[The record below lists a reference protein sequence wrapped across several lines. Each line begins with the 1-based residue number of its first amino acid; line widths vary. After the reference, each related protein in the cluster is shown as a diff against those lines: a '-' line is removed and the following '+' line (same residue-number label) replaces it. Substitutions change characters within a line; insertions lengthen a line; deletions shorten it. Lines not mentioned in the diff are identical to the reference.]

1 MARAKYAAEH
11 GYRRRIDERITMKE
25 EIFSKFKDYNKELE
39 KILEKKDFSKDTKNL
54 LLSMFYKLEIS
65 YNDYFIVKRKCKS
78 KQEYLENILNN
89 IKQCNHIELIKPS
102 HQEFETFKQENGL
115 YQVDLKLKSI
125 RAIANELALLSAI
138 LELNNFQIYLNENY
152 NLIRNSMP
160 YLLNMAYDMENV
172 EVLRDFNAWSWNTL
186 VSEIKDIHINLVYQ
200 NLKIALNF
208 NLFDRVD
215 ENIEIDIVQVME
227 QDLLK
232 QYDEKTVKKFL
243 NLIFKISILIYIRIS
258 ENEKKRLLEEK
269 ETLQLDLQEIKDKKT
284 YVEKIT
290 KEKKKLAEEL
300 KQLDLVMNN
309 RELLIEE
316 YERRNRSLSQYNKI
330 FSISHLME
338 KMQKERKKIL
348 EKMNACNEKI
358 EPKNYL
364 ENKNKLQQD
373 EALLKGIQF
382 DQNNQV
388 EPSLYQ
394 LQKLFIRN
402 ILSQKIAKLETK
414 NELIDCLYE
423 LRYYGLLPYRG
434 NLLIQDIEELENEL
448 KQVEK
453 ILIQKLYAAKLIN
466 TISTNEQNDIE
477 MIQNIFQLRM
487 INLQDI
493 YLVVNKKEKKYT
505 IQIYD
510 EKEALEKEFE
520 IELEFHKKDK
530 VKLNRKIKLFI

>member
-1 MARAKYAAEH
+1 
-11 GYRRRIDERITMKE
+11 
-25 EIFSKFKDYNKELE
+25 
-39 KILEKKDFSKDTKNL
+39 
-54 LLSMFYKLEIS
+54 MFYKLEIS

-309 RELLIEE
+309 RELLI
-316 YERRNRSLSQYNKI
+316 I
-330 FSISHLME
+330 
-338 KMQKERKKIL
+338 
-348 EKMNACNEKI
+348 
-358 EPKNYL
+358 
-364 ENKNKLQQD
+364 
-373 EALLKGIQF
+373 
-382 DQNNQV
+382 
-388 EPSLYQ
+388 
-394 LQKLFIRN
+394 
-402 ILSQKIAKLETK
+402 
-414 NELIDCLYE
+414 
-423 LRYYGLLPYRG
+423 
-434 NLLIQDIEELENEL
+434 
-448 KQVEK
+448 
-453 ILIQKLYAAKLIN
+453 
-466 TISTNEQNDIE
+466 TI
-477 MIQNIFQLRM
+477 
-487 INLQDI
+487 
-493 YLVVNKKEKKYT
+493 
-505 IQIYD
+505 
-510 EKEALEKEFE
+510 
-520 IELEFHKKDK
+520 
-530 VKLNRKIKLFI
+530 